1 MNMTADQI
9 KAIVEAALKEG
20 LAFPGW
26 AYLLAFAFTFAGS
39 YFGAYAKRKAENLAT
54 KEDFDALL
62 AQVKKTTE
70 ETEKIK
76 TDISRVSW
84 VDQQRWTLKREL
96 YTELLDSLYS
106 EKEAVFKLSD
116 EEKRTVPIE
125 QHLLV
130 LRENFIRENQA
141 QSLAAIKRISKVRG
155 VAGVLL
161 SEEAQKA
168 LDEIALAWYESIE
181 GKPEEFYATRLG
193 AVDKAYAIILL
204 AATQDLDVKRTT

>member
-1 MNMTADQI
+1 MDMTADQI
-9 KAIVEAALKEG
+9 KTIVEAALKDG
-20 LAFPGW
+20 LTFPWW
-26 AYLLAFAFTFAGS
+26 AYLLAFVLTFVGS
-39 YFGAYAKRKAENLAT
+39 YFGAYTKRKAENLAT

-96 YTELLDSLYS
+96 YLELLDSLYS

-116 EEKRTVPIE
+116 EEKRPVPNG
-125 QHLLV
+125 QDLLA
-130 LRENFIRENQA
+130 LRDNFIRENQA

-161 SEEAQKA
+161 TEEAQKA
-168 LDEIALAWYESIE
+168 LDEIALAWYESME
-181 GKPEEFYATRLG
+181 GKPEEFYTKRLA
-193 AVDKAYAIILL
+193 AVDKAYAIILR
-204 AATQDLDVKRTT
+204 AATKDLDVKRAT